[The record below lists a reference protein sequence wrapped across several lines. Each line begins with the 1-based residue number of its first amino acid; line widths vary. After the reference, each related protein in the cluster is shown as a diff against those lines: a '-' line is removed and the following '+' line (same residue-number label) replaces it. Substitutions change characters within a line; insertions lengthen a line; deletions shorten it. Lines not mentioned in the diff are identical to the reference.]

1 MIRRGQ
7 TRTDGIGARVRHSGA
22 PESFFLALPVAG
34 KIYSDETHPSV
45 PITALPQD
53 PQTAISGSA
62 TMNYLTKEQQKVLCV
77 IVLLLLMGLAVKTWR
92 IAHPSQQDGI
102 VAK

>member
-1 MIRRGQ
+1 MS
-7 TRTDGIGARVRHSGA
+7 A
-22 PESFFLALPVAG
+22 
-34 KIYSDETHPSV
+34 
-45 PITALPQD
+45 
-53 PQTAISGSA
+53 SGSWSFA
-62 TMNYLTKEQQKVLCV
+62 TNRNECHAAKAFARSCRNNNIAAIGQKGLFQATQQMNYLTKEQQKVLCV